1 MKKPLLAL
9 ASCMV
14 LASALA
20 DSRPSVPLLPQH
32 KQECAAC
39 HMAFPPGAL
48 PAASWQRIKRM
59 SNLPRHYGTDASL
72 DAATVRELS
81 AWLKTHA
88 GTGSASMCHRVTTG
102 SPRQPGLCANTARC
116 PPPPGSCPPSRVQP
130 TVPHATPK
138 PNKEISV
145 SATSASPAD
154 MGVSAAP
161 SAPSVPASAGAI
173 RPRRLIDGMTRLFH
187 GALALG
193 FAGAF
198 ITSEMES
205 IRQVHVI
212 LGYTVLGALVLRLAW
227 GLIGPRTAR
236 LSVWGQKLRLASPL
250 WASLR
255 QGKLPLAQAQTVL
268 QGLATLSLLVL
279 AVLVIASGY
288 ATLESLTGEWVEDVH
303 EAMGNAMLAVVLLHL
318 VLVGVASVARRQN
331 QALTM
336 LTGRIHPWKSD
347 SGR

>member
-1 MKKPLLAL
+1 
-9 ASCMV
+9 
-14 LASALA
+14 
-20 DSRPSVPLLPQH
+20 
-32 KQECAAC
+32 
-39 HMAFPPGAL
+39 
-48 PAASWQRIKRM
+48 
-59 SNLPRHYGTDASL
+59 
-72 DAATVRELS
+72 
-81 AWLKTHA
+81 
-88 GTGSASMCHRVTTG
+88 
-102 SPRQPGLCANTARC
+102 
-116 PPPPGSCPPSRVQP
+116 
-130 TVPHATPK
+130 
-138 PNKEISV
+138 
-145 SATSASPAD
+145 
-154 MGVSAAP
+154 
-161 SAPSVPASAGAI
+161 
-173 RPRRLIDGMTRLFH
+173 MTRLFH

-288 ATLESLTGEWVEDVH
+288 ASLESLTGEWVEDVH
-303 EAMGNAMLAVVLLHL
+303 EAMGNAMLAVVLVHL

>member
-1 MKKPLLAL
+1 M
-9 ASCMV
+9 
-14 LASALA
+14 
-20 DSRPSVPLLPQH
+20 
-32 KQECAAC
+32 
-39 HMAFPPGAL
+39 
-48 PAASWQRIKRM
+48 
-59 SNLPRHYGTDASL
+59 
-72 DAATVRELS
+72 
-81 AWLKTHA
+81 
-88 GTGSASMCHRVTTG
+88 
-102 SPRQPGLCANTARC
+102 
-116 PPPPGSCPPSRVQP
+116 
-130 TVPHATPK
+130 
-138 PNKEISV
+138 

-154 MGVSAAP
+154 LGASAA
-161 SAPSVPASAGAI
+161 
-173 RPRRLIDGMTRLFH
+173 RPRRLIDGLTRLFH

-212 LGYTVLGALVLRLAW
+212 LGYTVLGALVLRLDW

-250 WASLR
+250 WASLH
-255 QGKLPLAQAQTVL
+255 QGKLPLSQAQTVL

-279 AVLVIASGY
+279 AVLVTASGY
-288 ATLESLTGEWVEDVH
+288 ATLESLTGEWVEEVH
-303 EAMGNAMLAVVLLHL
+303 EALGNAMLAVVLLHL

>member
-1 MKKPLLAL
+1 M
-9 ASCMV
+9 
-14 LASALA
+14 SA
-20 DSRPSVPLLPQH
+20 
-32 KQECAAC
+32 
-39 HMAFPPGAL
+39 
-48 PAASWQRIKRM
+48 I
-59 SNLPRHYGTDASL
+59 
-72 DAATVRELS
+72 
-81 AWLKTHA
+81 
-88 GTGSASMCHRVTTG
+88 
-102 SPRQPGLCANTARC
+102 
-116 PPPPGSCPPSRVQP
+116 
-130 TVPHATPK
+130 
-138 PNKEISV
+138 
-145 SATSASPAD
+145 SASPAD
-154 MGVSAAP
+154 LGASAAP

-187 GALALG
+187 AALAVG

-288 ATLESLTGEWVEDVH
+288 ASLESLTGEWVEDVH
-303 EAMGNAMLAVVLLHL
+303 EAMGNAMLAVVLVHL

>member
-1 MKKPLLAL
+1 
-9 ASCMV
+9 
-14 LASALA
+14 
-20 DSRPSVPLLPQH
+20 
-32 KQECAAC
+32 
-39 HMAFPPGAL
+39 
-48 PAASWQRIKRM
+48 
-59 SNLPRHYGTDASL
+59 
-72 DAATVRELS
+72 
-81 AWLKTHA
+81 
-88 GTGSASMCHRVTTG
+88 
-102 SPRQPGLCANTARC
+102 
-116 PPPPGSCPPSRVQP
+116 
-130 TVPHATPK
+130 
-138 PNKEISV
+138 
-145 SATSASPAD
+145 
-154 MGVSAAP
+154 
-161 SAPSVPASAGAI
+161 
-173 RPRRLIDGMTRLFH
+173 MTRLFH

-255 QGKLPLAQAQTVL
+255 QGKLPLAQAQAVL
-268 QGLATLSLLVL
+268 QGLATLCLLVL

-288 ATLESLTGEWVEDVH
+288 ASLESLTGEWVEDVH

>member
-1 MKKPLLAL
+1 
-9 ASCMV
+9 
-14 LASALA
+14 
-20 DSRPSVPLLPQH
+20 
-32 KQECAAC
+32 
-39 HMAFPPGAL
+39 
-48 PAASWQRIKRM
+48 
-59 SNLPRHYGTDASL
+59 
-72 DAATVRELS
+72 
-81 AWLKTHA
+81 
-88 GTGSASMCHRVTTG
+88 
-102 SPRQPGLCANTARC
+102 
-116 PPPPGSCPPSRVQP
+116 
-130 TVPHATPK
+130 
-138 PNKEISV
+138 
-145 SATSASPAD
+145 
-154 MGVSAAP
+154 
-161 SAPSVPASAGAI
+161 
-173 RPRRLIDGMTRLFH
+173 MTRLFH

>member
-1 MKKPLLAL
+1 
-9 ASCMV
+9 
-14 LASALA
+14 
-20 DSRPSVPLLPQH
+20 
-32 KQECAAC
+32 
-39 HMAFPPGAL
+39 
-48 PAASWQRIKRM
+48 
-59 SNLPRHYGTDASL
+59 
-72 DAATVRELS
+72 
-81 AWLKTHA
+81 
-88 GTGSASMCHRVTTG
+88 
-102 SPRQPGLCANTARC
+102 
-116 PPPPGSCPPSRVQP
+116 
-130 TVPHATPK
+130 
-138 PNKEISV
+138 
-145 SATSASPAD
+145 
-154 MGVSAAP
+154 
-161 SAPSVPASAGAI
+161 
-173 RPRRLIDGMTRLFH
+173 MTRLFH

-227 GLIGPRTAR
+227 GLIGRRTAR

-288 ATLESLTGEWVEDVH
+288 ASLESLTGEWVEDVH
-303 EAMGNAMLAVVLLHL
+303 EAMGNAMLAVVLVHL